1 VSSTGPSIARVVAAG
16 VLLGTTGTASALAPA
31 GATPAAIGVLRL
43 GTGALVLLA
52 VMPVLGASWSRL
64 PVLWRRP
71 TVWVMAITT
80 GVYQPLF
87 FTAVAQTGVALGT
100 LVAIG
105 TAPIFTGI
113 FGWVVLRHRPTPA
126 WLVATGVAIV
136 GLALRSWGQVDAI
149 DAVGLLFAAVAGAC
163 WGGYMVAAKIE
174 LDRGTTALELPAASY
189 AIGTLLIL
197 PLLLAQPVGWVASPN
212 GLALVLY
219 LGVVTVAIA
228 NVLQIRGLHGLPPG
242 PVSTLMLVDPLTATL
257 LGVFVLG
264 ESLTPVAAVGL
275 VLVLAGLVMQGRA
288 VAKAEPAD
296 LEPVPVL

>member
-52 VMPVLGASWSRL
+52 VMPMLGARWGRL
-64 PVLWRRP
+64 PVLWRRK

-87 FTAVAQTGVALGT
+87 FTAVGQTGVALGT

-113 FGWVVLRHRPTPA
+113 FGWLALRHRPTPA

-136 GLALRSWGQVDAI
+136 GLALRSWGQVDAV
-149 DAVGLLFAAVAGAC
+149 DAVGLVLAMIAGAC
-163 WGGYMVAAKIE
+163 WGGYMVAAKVE

-189 AIGTLLIL
+189 VIGTLLIL
-197 PLLLAQPVGWVASPN
+197 PLLLAQPVGWVATPN

-264 ESLTPVAAVGL
+264 EALTPVAAVGL
-275 VLVLAGLVMQGRA
+275 VLVLAGLVLQGRA
-288 VAKAEPAD
+288 VAREEPAD